1 MEITDYIE
9 RIIERGKVNDMYNL
23 SDILEEIMDILKEKD
38 KTSYKT
44 YSKELYKMAYG
55 NNITKELAQ
64 EIVSQMRP
72 RGEKWTFNRT
82 SEIKEK
88 YGLDDIKAADFYIV
102 MNSAYNDYY
111 DIFDENIDLYV
122 KFTVDFIKD
131 EDAKEGKVLNY
142 FI

>member
-1 MEITDYIE
+1 MEIADYIE
-9 RIIERGKVNDMYNL
+9 RIIAKNNTEDMYEL
-23 SDILEEIMDILKEKD
+23 SDILEELMEILEQKD
-38 KTSYKT
+38 KNMYKK
-44 YSKELYKMAYG
+44 YLMELYKMAYG
-55 NNITKELAQ
+55 NNLTKDLAE

-72 RGEKWTFNRT
+72 RGEKWTFNQA

-102 MNSAYNDYY
+102 INSAYNDYF
-111 DIFDENIDLYV
+111 DIFNENLDLYV